1 MSLASSP
8 DAMPRKKRRPSGRR
22 FMNSRLTIALAA
34 AALAFTPLAAWSQ
47 TSTTGQG
54 GVTAAERDSPTMQKP
69 GKIQKETD
77 PQKNGTT
84 QSQSTDGMN
93 KNGQPQK

>member
-1 MSLASSP
+1 MRA
-8 DAMPRKKRRPSGRR
+8 AQKRGVQHAARRR
-22 FMNSRLTIALAA
+22 FMKSRLTIALGA
-34 AALAFTPLAAWSQ
+34 AALALTPLAAWSQ

-54 GVTAAERDSPTMQKP
+54 GATAAERDSPSMQKP
-69 GKIQKETD
+69 TNIQKETD

>member
-1 MSLASSP
+1 
-8 DAMPRKKRRPSGRR
+8 
-22 FMNSRLTIALAA
+22 MNIKLTTALTAAAFALA
-34 AALAFTPLAAWSQ
+34 PVAAWSQ
-47 TSTTGQG
+47 TTTTGQG
-54 GVTAAERDSPTMQKP
+54 GSATTAADRDSPTMPKP
-69 GKIQKETD
+69 GKIQQDTD